1 MTREPAMEPGPRLR
15 LGLGPG
21 PRPRP
26 EMRPQL
32 GLRMGWRE
40 VTSSVGQLHCA
51 DPQRHPEKARKLL
64 VMVSATQLEVSELG
78 SEPRPI

>member
-1 MTREPAMEPGPRLR
+1 MTREPAMELQPEPAMEPGPRLR

-21 PRPRP
+21 PGPRP

-40 VTSSVGQLHCA
+40 
-51 DPQRHPEKARKLL
+51 AR
-64 VMVSATQLEVSELG
+64 
-78 SEPRPI
+78 